1 MADLNRGDFCTVAAN
16 GTVGSFNARVVQA
29 LGNGFAVVQYLD
41 APETLLKTH
50 ISTLTQVTA
59 PTGHNLPPLSNH
71 GQGGR

>member
-16 GTVGSFNARVVQA
+16 GTKGAFNARVVQP

-41 APETLLKTH
+41 APETLTVAH
-50 ISTLTQVTA
+50 IAALTLVTA
-59 PTGHNLPPLSNH
+59 PVGHNLPPLSNH